1 MNRRRFAL
9 VMLLIPGALSGCQG
23 VSSPVPSRSA
33 TAAGGTP
40 SPPAGSP
47 SVTPDA
53 TAVIDPAWVTRPALT
68 CGDNKRLFPP
78 EALEGPG
85 IAEFG
90 LDPASAVLRTTIA
103 DTPDYYPDSGWHR
116 VLESPDGVTFV
127 ARGNPETP
135 WFEVTVGQFDGK
147 LQPVTQGQ
155 CTLAIA
161 APGGVTFARWWLDPD
176 APPPAA
182 ESTRIAIL
190 LREQACA
197 SGRPPEGRVLDPT
210 IVPTSDA
217 IEVAIGIRQRGNAD
231 CPGNPAYAM
240 QLVLPEA
247 IGSRRLLDASQFPP
261 RPVTTEDPG

>member
-9 VMLLIPGALSGCQG
+9 AMLFVLGALSGCQG
-23 VSSPVPSRSA
+23 ATSPEKSSPAPSRSA
-33 TAAGGTP
+33 TAAGDTP

-78 EALEGPG
+78 ETLEGPG

-135 WFEVTVGQFDGK
+135 WF
-147 LQPVTQGQ
+147 
-155 CTLAIA
+155 
-161 APGGVTFARWWLDPD
+161 GVT
-176 APPPAA
+176 
-182 ESTRIAIL
+182 
-190 LREQACA
+190 
-197 SGRPPEGRVLDPT
+197 
-210 IVPTSDA
+210 
-217 IEVAIGIRQRGNAD
+217 IG
-231 CPGNPAYAM
+231 
-240 QLVLPEA
+240 
-247 IGSRRLLDASQFPP
+247 
-261 RPVTTEDPG
+261 